1 VGEWAAVREG
11 TSAARAAIA
20 CALGAAA
27 AAGDSARRGRDSM
40 TPGVGEARSGP
51 GRAGSCGSQGS
62 LRAHAD
68 SELPLPSREAEKKAE
83 KEDAVTEIFR
93 RVGSANATARGKK
106 GKARGKKKS
115 RALRLPSRERDS
127 TDAVRP
133 THEQSAQ
140 PASAL
145 AAEIGDGTSLQTLA
159 QAYHAAA
166 RALSWKERLKRR
178 LSHSTEGQTAA
189 TLLRIESVCP
199 NCKHVICTEACLD
212 MSTMRTALTAWMQQ
226 VVYRAQKQLKRAPSS
241 SSCSSKS
248 ENENPLHHSSH
259 KSLTRASSMGSSNHT
274 DQDLGDDDTSSE
286 DETNPNKPRSTR
298 RTRALKM
305 PRRCDASRRL
315 VPRERVKTGTAER
328 LIQPAPEHYVGLM
341 DGGQNDGGEPFL
353 SLDNPSSSA
362 QVRAAEKRAREIGSD
377 RLAFNSKKVVVFLRK
392 DRQTVL
398 NLKERKHSGQSSA
411 ETEVR
416 PIQPFY
422 VPVNSADTTLV
433 FESRFESG
441 NLFRA
446 TKVGTYEYDL
456 RLCSDSN
463 TTAHIQWFYFAV
475 SNTRKGTVY
484 RINIVNMLKPVS
496 MYGKG
501 LMPLLYS
508 SYAAEKHGLGWHRTG
523 SNISYR
529 TNGGISKQTMENGST
544 VRVEYLRTL
553 SFDVEFPANH
563 DTSYLAHCFP
573 YTFTDLQ
580 VFLNDLQATDMTAMS
595 QRAAAATAAAS
606 ATTALSSAEVLP
618 PMSASST
625 CRSAAN
631 ADTTLQTPRRR
642 GGAAGAPGAVP
653 STRSTAS
660 PPFPFASP
668 EVHETPRALP
678 STFGAGGGAWA
689 SSSGS
694 KWTSGSKSTT
704 SHPHS
709 HPVRS
714 AADVASRKHEAGR
727 SILAQPYPQQEKET
741 YYTSKRDLLMIQVE
755 AVSRNHTLTSFSD
768 RVTGSI
774 EARDKEGRG
783 TRVRQKGSCFRK
795 RSVLKREGRCL

>member
-1 VGEWAAVREG
+1 MTTTQEKAGCKGVGEWAAVREG

-51 GRAGSCGSQGS
+51 GPSWGAGSCGSQGS
-62 LRAHAD
+62 LRAHSGRAD
-68 SELPLPSREAEKKAE
+68 SELPLPSKEAEKKAE

-93 RVGSANATARGKK
+93 RVGSANATAHGKK

-127 TDAVRP
+127 TDAGRP
-133 THEQSAQ
+133 THEQSSQ
-140 PASAL
+140 PSAL

-212 MSTMRTALTAWMQQ
+212 MSTTRTSLTAWMQQ
-226 VVYRAQKQLKRAPSS
+226 VVYRAQKQLKRGPSS

-248 ENENPLHHSSH
+248 ENENPLHDSSQ
-259 KSLTRASSMGSSNHT
+259 KSLTRAWSMGSSNHT
-274 DQDLGDDDTSSE
+274 DQDLGDDDSSSE
-286 DETNPNKPRSTR
+286 DETNPNKARSTR
-298 RTRALKM
+298 RARALKM
-305 PRRCDASRRL
+305 PRGCDASRRL

-362 QVRAAEKRAREIGSD
+362 QVSAAENRAREIGSD

-446 TKVGTYEYDL
+446 TQVGTYEYDL
-456 RLCSDSN
+456 HLCSDSN

-529 TNGGISKQTMENGST
+529 TNGGISKQTMEDGST

-553 SFDVEFPANH
+553 SFDLEFPANH

-580 VFLNDLQATDMTAMS
+580 VFLNDLQA
-595 QRAAAATAAAS
+595 
-606 ATTALSSAEVLP
+606 
-618 PMSASST
+618 
-625 CRSAAN
+625 
-631 ADTTLQTPRRR
+631 ADTTPQTPGRR

-660 PPFPFASP
+660 PPFPFASS
-668 EVHETPRALP
+668 EVNETPRHETPRASP
-678 STFGAGGGAWA
+678 STFGAGGGSCA
-689 SSSGS
+689 SSSGC
-694 KWTSGSKSTT
+694 KITT
-704 SHPHS
+704 SHAHS
-709 HPVRS
+709 HPVPS

-727 SILAQPYPQQEKET
+727 RILAQPYPQQEKET
-741 YYTSKRDLLMIQVE
+741 YYTSKRDLLIIQVE
-755 AVSRNHTLTSFSD
+755 AVSRNHTLNSLRD
-768 RVTGSI
+768 RVTGKT
-774 EARDKEGRG
+774 EARDEEGRG
-783 TRVRQKGSCFRK
+783 TG
-795 RSVLKREGRCL
+795 